1 MAHKYPELI
10 NAAFLLH
17 SIPLDGYKSYNE
29 NGDLMK
35 PEDAAVQ
42 FAGLASDDTTDEAFY
57 EMWKAFSVNAA
68 GLPASDHKIF
78 QFIGEG
84 KLVQCCLN
92 TANFNS
98 DLSPKL
104 V

>member
-17 SIPLDGYKSYNE
+17 SIPLDGFKLYDE
-29 NGDLMK
+29 NCDLMK

-42 FAGLASDDTTDEAFY
+42 FAGLASDDTTDEAFH
-57 EMWKAFSVNAA
+57 EQFKAFSTNVA
-68 GLPASDHKIF
+68 GLPASDHKLF

-84 KLVQCCLN
+84 KLV
-92 TANFNS
+92 
-98 DLSPKL
+98 P
-104 V
+104 